1 MSVPPV
7 VTSPPLTLGGWL
19 RHDAV
24 RRVLSGLDDVH
35 SVLEI
40 GAGQGAF
47 GARLAS
53 TYEYTG
59 VEPDPTAFEVARER
73 LSRLGRGTVLNG
85 SIDML
90 APASSFD
97 LVCAFEVLE
106 HIADPVAALDEWRG
120 FVAEGRWLLLTVPAG
135 HRLGRVDRR
144 VGHYRRYEPELLKQ
158 QIAASGLTVVLVER
172 FGFPLGHVLKLLR
185 NMVAA
190 SRQAAS
196 SEEERTSASGRWFQ
210 PPESLA
216 WATRA
221 ATAPFRKVDT
231 ALNRGRL
238 GTSLIALARKPVE
251 HVSL

>member
-1 MSVPPV
+1 
-7 VTSPPLTLGGWL
+7 L
-19 RHDAV
+19 RHDAL
-24 RRVLSGLDDVH
+24 RRVLRALDDVH

-47 GARLAS
+47 GVRLAS

-59 VEPDPTAFEVARER
+59 LEPDPMAFAVALER
-73 LSRLGRGTVLNG
+73 FARLGRGTVLNG
-85 SIDML
+85 SVDML

-106 HIADPVAALDEWRG
+106 HIADPVAALEEWRG
-120 FVAEGRWLLLTVPAG
+120 LVAEGRWLLLTVPAG
-135 HRLGRVDRR
+135 HRLGPVDRR
-144 VGHYRRYEPELLKQ
+144 VGHYRRYEPEQLEQ
-158 QIAASGLTVVLVER
+158 QLAAAGLAVVLVER
-172 FGFPLGHVLKLLR
+172 FGFPLGHVLKLVR

-190 SRQAAS
+190 SRPVTS

-210 PPESLA
+210 PSDRLA

-221 ATAPFRKVDT
+221 ATAPFRKIET
-231 ALNRGRL
+231 AVSRGRF

-251 HVSL
+251 HSPP